1 VQPVPTRYWLHNKGP
16 APLGYL
22 PVSVNLSPSAVSVP
36 AGGSVPL
43 TVTVACSGQPATGVV
58 RLEVPSGLALG
69 SPSSLGYDL
78 AAGEHVEFSVL
89 LRDDGGPAGTYF
101 VAARIEDD
109 LGQTLED
116 TVEVL
121 LTADGS
127 DPDPASS
134 SVVGS
139 PTVLDVQL
147 EPSAVELAP
156 GETVTLTVR
165 LSSHARSAV
174 HGEVQLL
181 SPHGTWGGS
190 PSDLDIQPWTRAFAV
205 EPGVDGE
212 VRFAVHAP
220 VGARPGMHAWAL
232 AKVMYHGRVYYTA
245 TVGLRVSL

>member
-22 PVSVNLSPSAVSVP
+22 PVSVNLSPSTVRMP
-36 AGGSVPL
+36 PGGSVPL
-43 TVTVACSGQPATGVV
+43 SVTVACSGRPATGVV
-58 RLEVPSGLALG
+58 QLELPPGLRVKTG
-69 SPSSLGYDL
+69 SSLDYAL
-78 AAGEHVEFSVL
+78 AAGEHTEFTVL
-89 LRDDGGPAGTYF
+89 IQEDGGLPGTYF
-101 VAARIEDD
+101 VAARIDDD

-232 AKVMYHGRVYYTA
+232 AKVMYLGRVYYTA
-245 TVGLRVSL
+245 TVELRVSL